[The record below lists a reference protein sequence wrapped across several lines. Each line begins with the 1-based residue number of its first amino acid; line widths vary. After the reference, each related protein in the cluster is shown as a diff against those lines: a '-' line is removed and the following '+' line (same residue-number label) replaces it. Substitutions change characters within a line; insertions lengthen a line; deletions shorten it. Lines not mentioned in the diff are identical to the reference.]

1 MSVLSKG
8 TLFPEELIP
17 GLIQKTSGK
26 SALAQLCAATPIPFN
41 GQKEFTFSLDKEIDL
56 VAENGAKSAGGVT
69 VAPRTIVPLK
79 VEYGARVSDEF
90 MIASEEYQMDVLR
103 SFSEG
108 FAQKLAKG
116 LDLMAFHGV
125 NPRTGAASDLIGD
138 KHFDRQI
145 ANVVTIGDA
154 DSPDDNVE
162 AAIALI
168 ENAEKDVTGMV
179 MSPKF
184 KSALAALK
192 TKDGAKM
199 YPELAWGNAP
209 GTINGLRVENTSNL
223 SSGGS
228 LDRALVGDFE
238 NGFRWGY
245 AKEIP
250 VEVIQYGNPDN
261 DPVAGDLKGHNQV
274 YIRAEAYLGFAIFD
288 KDAFAFIK
296 AGA

>member
-108 FAQKLAKG
+108 FAKKLAKG

-125 NPRTGAASDLIGD
+125 NPRTGTASDLIGD

-145 ANVVTIGDA
+145 TNVVTIGDA

-192 TKDGAKM
+192 TKDGAKL

>member
-125 NPRTGAASDLIGD
+125 NPRTGTASDLIGD
-138 KHFDRQI
+138 RHFDKQI
-145 ANVVTIGDA
+145 TNVVTIGDA